1 MKYRNLDSLQY
12 VLKALRPAVVAMIAT
27 AGMSILVTS
36 FWGDQVVG
44 VQTINIVAIVVF
56 AICLILLFKTKWDP
70 VVIMLLAG
78 VLNVV
83 AYLAQGLVF

>member
-44 VQTINIVAIVVF
+44 VQTINIVAIVIF
-56 AICLILLFKTKWDP
+56 AICLTLLFKTKWDP